1 MVGKLDDSSMS
12 IIHKLMLYT
21 YLNDLAGPHF
31 GHEEDYEN
39 KEPKS
44 LRDKMLKQDEGDS
57 FGSTDQ
63 FQVTSP
69 SYIMTMLTGTNRLSK
84 T

>member
-1 MVGKLDDSSMS
+1 
-12 IIHKLMLYT
+12 MLYT

-31 GHEEDYEN
+31 GHEKDYEN

-63 FQVTSP
+63 FQVTSLSYVMVVLAATTRP
-69 SYIMTMLTGTNRLSK
+69 SNTNK
-84 T
+84 